1 MLEIAILAIVIALIF
16 DFVNGFNDSANSVA
30 TVIGTRVLRPLQAV
44 ALSAAANFAGPFIF
58 GVAVATTIAKGIVSP
73 DEITVYMIIG
83 GLAGAIAWSSLCTY
97 FGLPISNSH
106 SLIGGIMGA
115 GIAGLGFEQLVF
127 GGLTKVFAG
136 IIIAPIGGMIFGIAL
151 AGAIIVFL
159 ANRRPAIV
167 NRTFGRLQII
177 SSAWFALTHGANDG
191 QKTMGII
198 VLILFSADL
207 ISEIHMPLWVI
218 FAAASA
224 MGLGTFF
231 GGYKVIKTLGVRVTR
246 LRPYQGFAAET
257 GGGLMLAVFAI
268 FGIPASTTH
277 AITGTIMG
285 AGAARRKTCSSLESQ
300 QADHIFLGNYHTRS
314 RWTWNCIYLRNPF
327 VCIAI
332 HKEVSSSTKNIS
344 IH

>member
-1 MLEIAILAIVIALIF
+1 MLEIAIAAIIIALIF

-44 ALSAAANFAGPFIF
+44 TLSAVANFAGPFIF

-83 GLAGAIAWSSLCTY
+83 GLAGAITWSSLCTY

-115 GIAGLGFEQLVF
+115 GIAGLGFEQLVL

-159 ANRRPAIV
+159 AKRKPAIV

-198 VLILFSADL
+198 VLILFSANL
-207 ISEIHMPLWVI
+207 IDEIHMPLWVI
-218 FAAASA
+218 FAAAGA

-231 GGYKVIKTLGVRVTR
+231 GGYKVIKTLGVKVTR

-257 GGGLMLAVFAI
+257 GGGMMLAIFAI

-285 AGAARRKTCSSLESQ
+285 AGAARRKRAVRWKVSRQIIFSWGITIPVSYTHLTLPTICS
-300 QADHIFLGNYHTRS
+300 
-314 RWTWNCIYLRNPF
+314 
-327 VCIAI
+327 V
-332 HKEVSSSTKNIS
+332 
-344 IH
+344 

>member
-1 MLEIAILAIVIALIF
+1 MIEVAIAAIIVALIF

-30 TVIGTRVLRPLQAV
+30 TVIGTRVLKPLHAV
-44 ALSAAANFAGPFIF
+44 ALSAAANFIGPFVF

-115 GIAGLGFEQLVF
+115 GIIGLGFEQLVY

-136 IIIAPIGGMIFGIAL
+136 IIIAPIGGIIFGMVLVGIIIA
-151 AGAIIVFL
+151 VF
-159 ANRRPAIV
+159 AKRKPAVV
-167 NRTFGRLQII
+167 NRTFGRLSII
-177 SSAWFALTHGANDG
+177 SSAWLALTHGANDG

-198 VLILFSADL
+198 VLILFSAGI

-218 FAAASA
+218 VAAASA

-231 GGYKVIKTLGVRVTR
+231 GGYKVIKTLGLKITR
-246 LRPYQGFAAET
+246 LKPYQGFAAQT
-257 GGGLMLAVFAI
+257 GGGMMLAIFAVL
-268 FGIPASTTH
+268 GIPASTTH
-277 AITGTIMG
+277 AITGSVMG
-285 AGAARRKTCSSLESQ
+285 AGAARRKRAVRWKVSRQ
-300 QADHIFLGNYHTRS
+300 IIFSWVITIPGAAGLAIAFTYIIH
-314 RWTWNCIYLRNPF
+314 LF
-327 VCIAI
+327 V
-332 HKEVSSSTKNIS
+332 
-344 IH
+344 

>member
-1 MLEIAILAIVIALIF
+1 MIEIAIAAIIVALIF

-30 TVIGTRVLRPLQAV
+30 TVIGTRVLKPLHAV
-44 ALSAAANFAGPFIF
+44 ALSAAANFIGPFVF

-83 GLAGAIAWSSLCTY
+83 GLAGAITWSSLCTY

-115 GIAGLGFEQLVF
+115 GIIGLGFEQLVY
-127 GGLTKVFAG
+127 GGLTKVFTG
-136 IIIAPIGGMIFGIAL
+136 IIIAPIGGIIFGMVLVGIIIA
-151 AGAIIVFL
+151 VF
-159 ANRRPAIV
+159 AKRKPAVV
-167 NRTFGRLQII
+167 NRTFGRLSII
-177 SSAWFALTHGANDG
+177 SSVWLALTHGANDG

-231 GGYKVIKTLGVRVTR
+231 GGYKVIKTLGLRVTR
-246 LRPYQGFAAET
+246 LKPYQGFAAET
-257 GGGLMLAVFAI
+257 GGGIMLAIFAI
-268 FGIPASTTH
+268 LGIPASTTH
-277 AITGTIMG
+277 AITGSVMG
-285 AGAARRKTCSSLESQ
+285 AGAARRIRAVRWKVSRQ
-300 QADHIFLGNYHTRS
+300 IIFSWVITIPGAAGLAIAFTYIIH
-314 RWTWNCIYLRNPF
+314 LF
-327 VCIAI
+327 V
-332 HKEVSSSTKNIS
+332 
-344 IH
+344 

>member
-1 MLEIAILAIVIALIF
+1 MYELAIAAIIIALIF

-30 TVIGTRVLRPLQAV
+30 TVIGTRVLRPIHAV
-44 ALSAAANFAGPFIF
+44 ALSAAANFIGPFVF

-115 GIAGLGFEQLVF
+115 AIIGLGFETLVY

-136 IIIAPIGGMIFGIAL
+136 IIIAPIGG
-151 AGAIIVFL
+151 IVFGMAL
-159 ANRRPAIV
+159 VGIIIAVFAKRRPAVV
-167 NRTFGRLQII
+167 NRTFGRLSII
-177 SSAWFALTHGANDG
+177 SSAWLALTHGANDG

-198 VLILFSADL
+198 VLILFSAGI

-218 FAAASA
+218 LAAASA

-231 GGYKVIKTLGVRVTR
+231 GGYKVIKTLGLKITR
-246 LRPYQGFAAET
+246 LKPYQGFAAQT
-257 GGGLMLAVFAI
+257 GGGVMLAIFAVL
-268 FGIPASTTH
+268 GIPASTTH
-277 AITGTIMG
+277 AITGSVMG
-285 AGAARRKTCSSLESQ
+285 AGAARRIRAVRWKVSRQ
-300 QADHIFLGNYHTRS
+300 IIFSWVITIPGAAGLAIAFTYIIH
-314 RWTWNCIYLRNPF
+314 LF
-327 VCIAI
+327 V
-332 HKEVSSSTKNIS
+332 
-344 IH
+344 

>member
-73 DEITVYMIIG
+73 DEITVFMIIG

-159 ANRRPAIV
+159 AKRKPAIV

-257 GGGLMLAVFAI
+257 GGGVMLAIFAI
-268 FGIPASTTH
+268 LGIPASTTH
-277 AITGTIMG
+277 AITGSVMG
-285 AGAARRKTCSSLESQ
+285 AGAARRIRAVRWKVSRQ
-300 QADHIFLGNYHTRS
+300 IIFSWVITIPGAAGLAIAFTYIIH
-314 RWTWNCIYLRNPF
+314 LF
-327 VCIAI
+327 V
-332 HKEVSSSTKNIS
+332 
-344 IH
+344 

>member
-1 MLEIAILAIVIALIF
+1 MLEIAIAAIIVALIF

-30 TVIGTRVLRPLQAV
+30 TVIGTRVLKPLHAV
-44 ALSAAANFAGPFIF
+44 ALSAAANFVGPFVF
-58 GVAVATTIAKGIVSP
+58 GVAVATTIAKGIVWP

-83 GLAGAIAWSSLCTY
+83 GLAGAITWSSLCTY

-115 GIAGLGFEQLVF
+115 GIIGLGFEQLVY

-136 IIIAPIGGMIFGIAL
+136 IIIAPIGG
-151 AGAIIVFL
+151 IVFGMVL
-159 ANRRPAIV
+159 VGIIIAVFAKRRPAIV
-167 NRTFGRLQII
+167 NRTFGRLSII
-177 SSAWFALTHGANDG
+177 SSAWLALTHGANDG

-231 GGYKVIKTLGVRVTR
+231 GGYKVIKTLGLKITR
-246 LRPYQGFAAET
+246 LKPYQGFAAQT
-257 GGGLMLAVFAI
+257 GGGVMLAIFALL
-268 FGIPASTTH
+268 GIPASTTH
-277 AITGTIMG
+277 AITGSVMG
-285 AGAARRKTCSSLESQ
+285 AGAARRIRAVRWKVSRQ
-300 QADHIFLGNYHTRS
+300 IIFSWVITIPGAAGLAIAFTYIIHF
-314 RWTWNCIYLRNPF
+314 F
-327 VCIAI
+327 V
-332 HKEVSSSTKNIS
+332 
-344 IH
+344 

>member
-1 MLEIAILAIVIALIF
+1 MIEIAIAAIIVALIF

-30 TVIGTRVLRPLQAV
+30 TVIGTRVLKPLHAV
-44 ALSAAANFAGPFIF
+44 ALSAAANFVGPFVF

-115 GIAGLGFEQLVF
+115 GIIGLGFEQLVY
-127 GGLTKVFAG
+127 GGLAKVFTG
-136 IIIAPIGGMIFGIAL
+136 IIIAPIGGIIFGMVLVGIIIA
-151 AGAIIVFL
+151 VF
-159 ANRRPAIV
+159 AKRKPAVV
-167 NRTFGRLQII
+167 NRTFGRLSII
-177 SSAWFALTHGANDG
+177 SSAWLALTHGANDG

-218 FAAASA
+218 LAAASA

-231 GGYKVIKTLGVRVTR
+231 GGYKVIKTLGLKITR
-246 LRPYQGFAAET
+246 LKPYQGFAAQT
-257 GGGLMLAVFAI
+257 GGGVMLAIFAI
-268 FGIPASTTH
+268 LGIPASTTH
-277 AITGTIMG
+277 AITGSVMG
-285 AGAARRKTCSSLESQ
+285 AGAARRIRAVRWKVSRQ
-300 QADHIFLGNYHTRS
+300 IIFSWVITIPGAAGLAIAFTYIIH
-314 RWTWNCIYLRNPF
+314 LF
-327 VCIAI
+327 V
-332 HKEVSSSTKNIS
+332 
-344 IH
+344 

>member
-1 MLEIAILAIVIALIF
+1 MYELAIVAIIIALIF

-30 TVIGTRVLRPLQAV
+30 TVIGTRVLRPIHAV
-44 ALSAAANFAGPFIF
+44 ALSAAANFIGPFVF

-115 GIAGLGFEQLVF
+115 AIIGLGFETLVY

-136 IIIAPIGGMIFGIAL
+136 IIIAPIGG
-151 AGAIIVFL
+151 IVFGMAL
-159 ANRRPAIV
+159 VGIIIAVFAKRRPAVV
-167 NRTFGRLQII
+167 NRTFGRLSII
-177 SSAWFALTHGANDG
+177 SSAWLALTHGANDG

-198 VLILFSADL
+198 VLILFSAGI

-218 FAAASA
+218 VAAASA

-231 GGYKVIKTLGVRVTR
+231 GGYKVIKTLGLKITR
-246 LRPYQGFAAET
+246 LKPYQGFAAQT
-257 GGGLMLAVFAI
+257 GGGMMLAIFAVL
-268 FGIPASTTH
+268 GIPASTTH
-277 AITGTIMG
+277 AITGSVMG
-285 AGAARRKTCSSLESQ
+285 AGAARRKRAVRWKVSRQ
-300 QADHIFLGNYHTRS
+300 IIFSWVITIPGAAGLAIAFTYIIH
-314 RWTWNCIYLRNPF
+314 LF
-327 VCIAI
+327 V
-332 HKEVSSSTKNIS
+332 
-344 IH
+344 

>member
-1 MLEIAILAIVIALIF
+1 MIEIAIAAIIVALIF

-30 TVIGTRVLRPLQAV
+30 TVIGTRVLKPLHAV
-44 ALSAAANFAGPFIF
+44 ALSAAANFIGPFVF

-115 GIAGLGFEQLVF
+115 GIIGLGFEQLVY

-136 IIIAPIGGMIFGIAL
+136 IIIAPIGGIIFGMVLVGIIIA
-151 AGAIIVFL
+151 VF
-159 ANRRPAIV
+159 AKRRPAVV
-167 NRTFGRLQII
+167 NRTFGRLSII
-177 SSAWFALTHGANDG
+177 SSAWLALTHGANDG

-231 GGYKVIKTLGVRVTR
+231 GGYKVIKTLGLKITR
-246 LRPYQGFAAET
+246 LKPYQGFAAQT
-257 GGGLMLAVFAI
+257 GGGVMLAIFAI
-268 FGIPASTTH
+268 LGIPASTTH
-277 AITGTIMG
+277 AITGSVMG
-285 AGAARRKTCSSLESQ
+285 AGAARRKRAVRWKVSRQ
-300 QADHIFLGNYHTRS
+300 IIFSWVITIPGAAGLAIAFTYIIH
-314 RWTWNCIYLRNPF
+314 LF
-327 VCIAI
+327 V
-332 HKEVSSSTKNIS
+332 
-344 IH
+344 

>member
-1 MLEIAILAIVIALIF
+1 MYELAIGAIIVALIF

-30 TVIGTRVLRPLQAV
+30 TVIGTRVLKPLHAV
-44 ALSAAANFAGPFIF
+44 ALSAAANFIGPFVF

-115 GIAGLGFEQLVF
+115 AIIGLGFETLVY

-136 IIIAPIGGMIFGIAL
+136 IIIAPIGGIVFGMAL
-151 AGAIIVFL
+151 AGIIIAVF
-159 ANRRPAIV
+159 ARRKPAVV
-167 NRTFGRLQII
+167 NRTFGRLSII
-177 SSAWFALTHGANDG
+177 SSAWLALTHGANDG

-198 VLILFSADL
+198 VLILFSAGI

-218 FAAASA
+218 VAAASA

-231 GGYKVIKTLGVRVTR
+231 GGYKVIKTLGLKITR
-246 LRPYQGFAAET
+246 LKPYQGFAAQT
-257 GGGLMLAVFAI
+257 GGGVMLAIFAVL
-268 FGIPASTTH
+268 GIPASTTH
-277 AITGTIMG
+277 AITGSVMG
-285 AGAARRKTCSSLESQ
+285 AGAARRIRAVRWKVSRQ
-300 QADHIFLGNYHTRS
+300 IIFSWVITIPGAAGLAIAFTYIIH
-314 RWTWNCIYLRNPF
+314 LF
-327 VCIAI
+327 V
-332 HKEVSSSTKNIS
+332 
-344 IH
+344 

>member
-30 TVIGTRVLRPLQAV
+30 TVIGTRVLKPLHAV
-44 ALSAAANFAGPFIF
+44 ALSAAANFVGPFVF

-115 GIAGLGFEQLVF
+115 GIIGLGFEQLVY

-136 IIIAPIGGMIFGIAL
+136 IIIAPIGGIIFGMALVGIIIA
-151 AGAIIVFL
+151 VF
-159 ANRRPAIV
+159 AKRRPAVV
-167 NRTFGRLQII
+167 NRTFGRLSII
-177 SSAWFALTHGANDG
+177 SSAWLALTHGANDG

-231 GGYKVIKTLGVRVTR
+231 GGYKVIKTLGLKITR
-246 LRPYQGFAAET
+246 LKPYQGFAAQT
-257 GGGLMLAVFAI
+257 GGGMMLAIFAVL
-268 FGIPASTTH
+268 GIPASTTH
-277 AITGTIMG
+277 AITGSVMG
-285 AGAARRKTCSSLESQ
+285 AGAARRKRAVRWKVSRQ
-300 QADHIFLGNYHTRS
+300 IIFSWVITIPGAAGLAIAFTYIIH
-314 RWTWNCIYLRNPF
+314 LF
-327 VCIAI
+327 V
-332 HKEVSSSTKNIS
+332 
-344 IH
+344 

>member
-1 MLEIAILAIVIALIF
+1 MIEIAIAAIIVALIF

-30 TVIGTRVLRPLQAV
+30 TVIGTRVLKPLHAV
-44 ALSAAANFAGPFIF
+44 ALSAAANFVGPFVF

-115 GIAGLGFEQLVF
+115 GIIGLGFEQLVY

-136 IIIAPIGGMIFGIAL
+136 IIIAPIGGIIFGMVLVGIIIA
-151 AGAIIVFL
+151 VF
-159 ANRRPAIV
+159 AKRKPAVV
-167 NRTFGRLQII
+167 NRTFGRLSII
-177 SSAWFALTHGANDG
+177 SSVWLALTHGANDG

-231 GGYKVIKTLGVRVTR
+231 GGYKVIKTLGLKITR
-246 LRPYQGFAAET
+246 LKPYQGFAAQT
-257 GGGLMLAVFAI
+257 GGGVMLAIFAI
-268 FGIPASTTH
+268 LGIPASTTH
-277 AITGTIMG
+277 AITGSVMG
-285 AGAARRKTCSSLESQ
+285 AGAARRIRAVRWRVSRQ
-300 QADHIFLGNYHTRS
+300 IIFSWVITIPGAAGLAIAFTYIIH
-314 RWTWNCIYLRNPF
+314 LF
-327 VCIAI
+327 V
-332 HKEVSSSTKNIS
+332 
-344 IH
+344 

>member
-44 ALSAAANFAGPFIF
+44 TLSAAANFAGPFIF

-115 GIAGLGFEQLVF
+115 GIAGLGFEQLVL

-159 ANRRPAIV
+159 AKRRPAVV
-167 NRTFGRLQII
+167 NKTFGRLQII

-198 VLILFSADL
+198 VLILFSANL
-207 ISEIHMPLWVI
+207 IDEIHMPLWVI
-218 FAAASA
+218 FAAAGA

-231 GGYKVIKTLGVRVTR
+231 GGYKVIKTLGVKVTR

-257 GGGLMLAVFAI
+257 GGGMMLAIFAI

-285 AGAARRKTCSSLESQ
+285 AGAARRKRAVRWKVSRQ
-300 QADHIFLGNYHTRS
+300 IIFSWVITIPGAAGLGIGFTY
-314 RWTWNCIYLRNPF
+314 IIQLI
-327 VCIAI
+327 V
-332 HKEVSSSTKNIS
+332 
-344 IH
+344 

>member
-1 MLEIAILAIVIALIF
+1 MIEIAIAAIIVALIF

-30 TVIGTRVLRPLQAV
+30 TVIGTRVLKPLHAV
-44 ALSAAANFAGPFIF
+44 ALSAAANFVGPFVF

-159 ANRRPAIV
+159 AKRKPAIV

-257 GGGLMLAVFAI
+257 GGGVMLAIFAI
-268 FGIPASTTH
+268 LGIPASTTH

-285 AGAARRKTCSSLESQ
+285 AGAARRKRAVRWKVSRQ
-300 QADHIFLGNYHTRS
+300 IIFSWVITIPGAAGLGIGFTYIIH
-314 RWTWNCIYLRNPF
+314 LF
-327 VCIAI
+327 V
-332 HKEVSSSTKNIS
+332 
-344 IH
+344 

>member
-1 MLEIAILAIVIALIF
+1 MIEIAIGAIIVALIF

-30 TVIGTRVLRPLQAV
+30 TVIGTRVLRPLHAV
-44 ALSAAANFAGPFIF
+44 ALSAAANFVGPFVF

-115 GIAGLGFEQLVF
+115 GIIGLGFEQLVF

-136 IIIAPIGGMIFGIAL
+136 IIIAPIGGIIFGMIL
-151 AGAIIVFL
+151 VGIIITVF
-159 ANRRPAIV
+159 AKRKPAVV

-198 VLILFSADL
+198 VLILFSAGI

-231 GGYKVIKTLGVRVTR
+231 GGYKVIKTLGLRVTR
-246 LRPYQGFAAET
+246 LKPYQGFAAET
-257 GGGLMLAVFAI
+257 GGGLMLAIFAI
-268 FGIPASTTH
+268 LGIPASTTH

-285 AGAARRKTCSSLESQ
+285 AGAARRIRAVRWNVSRQ
-300 QADHIFLGNYHTRS
+300 IIFSWVITIPGAAGLAIAFTYIIH
-314 RWTWNCIYLRNPF
+314 LF
-327 VCIAI
+327 V
-332 HKEVSSSTKNIS
+332 
-344 IH
+344 

>member
-1 MLEIAILAIVIALIF
+1 MIEIAIAAIIVALIF

-30 TVIGTRVLRPLQAV
+30 TVIGTRVLKPLHAV
-44 ALSAAANFAGPFIF
+44 ALSAAANFVGPFVF

-115 GIAGLGFEQLVF
+115 GIIGLGFEQLVY
-127 GGLTKVFAG
+127 GGLTKVFTG
-136 IIIAPIGGMIFGIAL
+136 IIIAPIGGVIFGMVLVGIIIA
-151 AGAIIVFL
+151 VF
-159 ANRRPAIV
+159 AKRKPAVV
-167 NRTFGRLQII
+167 NRTFGRLSII
-177 SSAWFALTHGANDG
+177 SSAWLALTHGANDG

-231 GGYKVIKTLGVRVTR
+231 GGYKVIKTLGLKITR
-246 LRPYQGFAAET
+246 LKPYQGFAAQT
-257 GGGLMLAVFAI
+257 GGGVMLAVFAI
-268 FGIPASTTH
+268 LGIPASTTH
-277 AITGTIMG
+277 AITGSVMG
-285 AGAARRKTCSSLESQ
+285 AGAARRIRAVRWKVSRQ
-300 QADHIFLGNYHTRS
+300 IIFSWVITIPGAAGLAIAFTYIIH
-314 RWTWNCIYLRNPF
+314 LF
-327 VCIAI
+327 V
-332 HKEVSSSTKNIS
+332 
-344 IH
+344 

>member
-1 MLEIAILAIVIALIF
+1 MIEIAIAAIIVALIF

-30 TVIGTRVLRPLQAV
+30 TVIGTRVLKPLHAV
-44 ALSAAANFAGPFIF
+44 ALSAAANFVGPFIF

-83 GLAGAIAWSSLCTY
+83 GLAGAITWSSLCTY

-115 GIAGLGFEQLVF
+115 GIIGLGFEQLVY

-136 IIIAPIGGMIFGIAL
+136 IIIAPIGGIIFGMALVGIIIAIF
-151 AGAIIVFL
+151 AK
-159 ANRRPAIV
+159 RRPAVV
-167 NRTFGRLQII
+167 NRTFGRLSII
-177 SSAWFALTHGANDG
+177 SSAWLALTHGANDG

-231 GGYKVIKTLGVRVTR
+231 GGYKVIKTLGLKITR
-246 LRPYQGFAAET
+246 LKPYQGFAAQT
-257 GGGLMLAVFAI
+257 GGGVMLAIFAI
-268 FGIPASTTH
+268 LGIPASTTH
-277 AITGTIMG
+277 AITGSVMG
-285 AGAARRKTCSSLESQ
+285 AGAARRIRAVRWKVSRQ
-300 QADHIFLGNYHTRS
+300 IIFSWVITIPGAAGLAIAFTYIIH
-314 RWTWNCIYLRNPF
+314 LF
-327 VCIAI
+327 V
-332 HKEVSSSTKNIS
+332 
-344 IH
+344 

>member
-1 MLEIAILAIVIALIF
+1 MIEIAIAAIIVALIF

-30 TVIGTRVLRPLQAV
+30 TVIGTRVLKPLHAV
-44 ALSAAANFAGPFIF
+44 ALSAAANFVGPFVF

-73 DEITVYMIIG
+73 DDITVYMIIG

-115 GIAGLGFEQLVF
+115 GIIGLGFEQLVY
-127 GGLTKVFAG
+127 GGLTKVFTG
-136 IIIAPIGGMIFGIAL
+136 IIIAPIGGIIFGMALVGIIIAIF
-151 AGAIIVFL
+151 AK
-159 ANRRPAIV
+159 RRPAVV
-167 NRTFGRLQII
+167 NRTFGRLSII
-177 SSAWFALTHGANDG
+177 SSAWLALTHGANDG

-231 GGYKVIKTLGVRVTR
+231 GGYKVIKTLGLKITR
-246 LRPYQGFAAET
+246 LKPYQGFAAQT
-257 GGGLMLAVFAI
+257 GGGVMLAIFALL
-268 FGIPASTTH
+268 GIPASTTH
-277 AITGTIMG
+277 AITGSVMG
-285 AGAARRKTCSSLESQ
+285 AGAARRIRAVRWRVSRQ
-300 QADHIFLGNYHTRS
+300 IIFSWVITIPGAAGLAIAFTYIIH
-314 RWTWNCIYLRNPF
+314 LF
-327 VCIAI
+327 V
-332 HKEVSSSTKNIS
+332 
-344 IH
+344 

>member
-159 ANRRPAIV
+159 AKRKPAIV

-231 GGYKVIKTLGVRVTR
+231 GGYKVIKTLGLRITR
-246 LRPYQGFAAET
+246 LKPYQGFAAET
-257 GGGLMLAVFAI
+257 GGGIMLAVFAI
-268 FGIPASTTH
+268 LGIPASTTH

-285 AGAARRKTCSSLESQ
+285 AGAARRIRAVRWKVSRQ
-300 QADHIFLGNYHTRS
+300 IIFSWVITIPGAAGLAIAFTYIIH
-314 RWTWNCIYLRNPF
+314 LF
-327 VCIAI
+327 V
-332 HKEVSSSTKNIS
+332 
-344 IH
+344 

>member
-1 MLEIAILAIVIALIF
+1 MYELAIVAIIIALIF

-30 TVIGTRVLRPLQAV
+30 TVIGTRVLKPLHAV
-44 ALSAAANFAGPFIF
+44 ALSAAANFIGPFVF

-115 GIAGLGFEQLVF
+115 AIIGLGFETLVY

-136 IIIAPIGGMIFGIAL
+136 IIIAPIGGIVFGMVL
-151 AGAIIVFL
+151 AGIIIAVF
-159 ANRRPAIV
+159 ARRKPAVV
-167 NRTFGRLQII
+167 NRTFGRLSII
-177 SSAWFALTHGANDG
+177 SSAWLALTHGANDG

-198 VLILFSADL
+198 VLILFSAGI

-218 FAAASA
+218 VAAASA

-231 GGYKVIKTLGVRVTR
+231 GGYKVIKTLGLKITR
-246 LRPYQGFAAET
+246 LKPYQGFAAQT
-257 GGGLMLAVFAI
+257 GGGVMLAIFAVL
-268 FGIPASTTH
+268 GIPASTTH
-277 AITGTIMG
+277 AITGSVMG
-285 AGAARRKTCSSLESQ
+285 AGAARRIRAVRWKVSRQ
-300 QADHIFLGNYHTRS
+300 IIFSWVITIPGAAGLAIAFTYIIH
-314 RWTWNCIYLRNPF
+314 LF
-327 VCIAI
+327 V
-332 HKEVSSSTKNIS
+332 
-344 IH
+344 

>member
-136 IIIAPIGGMIFGIAL
+136 IIIAPIGGMAFGIAL

-198 VLILFSADL
+198 VLILFSANL
-207 ISEIHMPLWVI
+207 IDEIHMPLWVI
-218 FAAASA
+218 FAAAGA

-231 GGYKVIKTLGVRVTR
+231 GGYKVIKTLGVKVTR

-257 GGGLMLAVFAI
+257 GGGMMLAIFALL
-268 FGIPASTTH
+268 GIPASTTH

-285 AGAARRKTCSSLESQ
+285 AGAARRIRAVRWKVSRQ
-300 QADHIFLGNYHTRS
+300 IIFSWVITIPGAAGLAIAFTYIIH
-314 RWTWNCIYLRNPF
+314 LF
-327 VCIAI
+327 V
-332 HKEVSSSTKNIS
+332 
-344 IH
+344 

>member
-1 MLEIAILAIVIALIF
+1 MIEIAIVAIIVALIF

-30 TVIGTRVLRPLQAV
+30 TVIGTRVLKPLHAV
-44 ALSAAANFAGPFIF
+44 ALSAAANFIGPFVF

-115 GIAGLGFEQLVF
+115 GIIGLGFEQLVY

-136 IIIAPIGGMIFGIAL
+136 IIIAPIGGIIFGMVLVGIIIA
-151 AGAIIVFL
+151 VF
-159 ANRRPAIV
+159 AKRKPAVV
-167 NRTFGRLQII
+167 NRTFGRLSII
-177 SSAWFALTHGANDG
+177 SSAWLALTHGANDG

-231 GGYKVIKTLGVRVTR
+231 GGYKVIKTLGLKITR
-246 LRPYQGFAAET
+246 LKPYQGFAAQT
-257 GGGLMLAVFAI
+257 GGGVMLAIFALL
-268 FGIPASTTH
+268 GIPASTTH
-277 AITGTIMG
+277 AITGSVMG
-285 AGAARRKTCSSLESQ
+285 AGAARRIRAVRWRVSRQ
-300 QADHIFLGNYHTRS
+300 IIFSWVITIPGAAGLAIAFTYIIH
-314 RWTWNCIYLRNPF
+314 LF
-327 VCIAI
+327 V
-332 HKEVSSSTKNIS
+332 
-344 IH
+344 

>member
-1 MLEIAILAIVIALIF
+1 MIEIAIAAIIVALIF

-30 TVIGTRVLRPLQAV
+30 TVIGTRVLRPIHAV

-115 GIAGLGFEQLVF
+115 GIIGLGFEQLVF

-136 IIIAPIGGMIFGIAL
+136 IIIAPIGGVIFGMVL
-151 AGAIIVFL
+151 VGIIITVF
-159 ANRRPAIV
+159 AKRKPAVV

-231 GGYKVIKTLGVRVTR
+231 GGYKVIKTLGLRITR
-246 LRPYQGFAAET
+246 LKPYQGFAAET
-257 GGGLMLAVFAI
+257 GGGIMLAVFAI
-268 FGIPASTTH
+268 LGIPASTTH

-285 AGAARRKTCSSLESQ
+285 AGAARRVRAVRWRVSRQ
-300 QADHIFLGNYHTRS
+300 IIFSWVITIPGAAGLAIAFTYIIH
-314 RWTWNCIYLRNPF
+314 LF
-327 VCIAI
+327 V
-332 HKEVSSSTKNIS
+332 
-344 IH
+344 